1 MLTIEIKG
9 IGFANRGAELMLRAI
24 MERFQNEFNDV
35 RFVVEPPVTKADLQH
50 YGLSLKAHYL
60 RRGMNVLAVL
70 NLLPKALLH
79 SANIVKTSEV
89 DIVIDASG
97 YSYGDP
103 WSPGSMTNRLGI
115 EIKELKARQV
125 PVVVMPQ
132 ALGPF
137 EKQAQRDAFMP
148 IYQNADLIFPRD
160 GKSLDY
166 VQGLGETTAYVA
178 QAPDFSNLVK
188 PEPFPGFTPSA
199 KSLCLIP
206 NQKMLDKTSAKEGY
220 INFCRGV
227 LDRAKAAGFEP
238 FILVHEQADDAQLAN
253 EILAPLDNHEI
264 PVVIPTTATECKWVI
279 SQSRLVVA
287 SRFHGLVSALCEAVP
302 AFATSWAHKYQSLL
316 ADYDVTEQLIDLERA
331 DAEIDRVIDLLADD
345 NRLRA
350 MRSHLAEHSAE
361 QKKRTEQMWQ
371 RVFATL
377 KN

>member
-24 MERFQNEFNDV
+24 MDRFQSKFGDV
-35 RFVVEPPVTKADLQH
+35 RFVVEPPVTKADLEH

-60 RRGMNVLAVL
+60 RRGLNVLAVL

-79 SANIVKTSEV
+79 CVNIVKSSEV
-89 DIVIDASG
+89 DIVVDASG

-115 EIKELKARQV
+115 EIKEFKARNV

-137 EKQAQRDAFMP
+137 EKKAQREAFLP
-148 IYQNADLIFPRD
+148 IYQNADVIFPRD
-160 GKSLDY
+160 GKSLEY
-166 VQGLGETTAYVA
+166 VQGLGETSAYVA

-188 PEPFPGFTPSA
+188 PEPFADFSPSS

-206 NQKMLDKTSAKEGY
+206 NQKMLDKTAAKDSY

-227 LDRAKAAGFEP
+227 LERSIEAGFEP
-238 FILVHEQADDAQLAN
+238 FILVHEQADDAQLA
-253 EILAPLDNHEI
+253 EHILQPLSQHNI
-264 PVVIPTTATECKWVI
+264 PVVVPSTATECKWVI

-316 ADYDVTEQLIDLERA
+316 ADYDVTEQLIDLA
-331 DAEIDRVIDLLADD
+331 QTDAEVERVVALLADD
-345 NRLRA
+345 QRLAA
-350 MRSHLAEHSAE
+350 MHEHLTTHSAE

-377 KN
+377 DV